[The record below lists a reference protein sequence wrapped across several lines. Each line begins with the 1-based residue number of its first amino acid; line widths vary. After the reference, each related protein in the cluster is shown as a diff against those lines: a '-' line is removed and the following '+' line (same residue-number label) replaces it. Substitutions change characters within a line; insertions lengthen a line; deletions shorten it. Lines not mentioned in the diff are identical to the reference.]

1 MNMLCFT
8 PSIFKYIEEGF
19 PRFFEEN
26 KDDLLTGEYL
36 IPDVVEKLTF
46 KGIVSTKVLPTTAKW
61 IGVTYKEDKEKVV
74 ESIKKL
80 VETNE
85 YPNKLWK

>member
-36 IPDVVEKLTF
+36 IPDVVEKLTI
-46 KGIVSTKVLPTTAKW
+46 KGIVSTKVLP
-61 IGVTYKEDKEKVV
+61 TYKEDKEKVV

-80 VETNE
+80 VEANE

>member
-36 IPDVVEKLTF
+36 IPDVVEKLII
-46 KGIVSTKVLPTTAKW
+46 KGISFF
-61 IGVTYKEDKEKVV
+61 G
-74 ESIKKL
+74 
-80 VETNE
+80 
-85 YPNKLWK
+85 NKSSKAFLNSLF

>member
-1 MNMLCFT
+1 MLCFT

-36 IPDVVEKLTF
+36 IPDVVEKLTI

-61 IGVTYKEDKEKVV
+61 IGVTYKEDKEDVV
-74 ESIKKL
+74 NALQSLKDKGF
-80 VETNE
+80 
-85 YPNKLWK
+85 YPDKLWK